1 MGTLYVEAV
10 VPEVLPERRQR
21 MSGVL
26 KHALHRCKDVDTRQL
41 LSNVHEG
48 HEDQEDQ
55 FVPSVN

>member
-1 MGTLYVEAV
+1 MSYAV
-10 VPEVLPERRQR
+10 GFHGRRPERRQR

-41 LSNVHEG
+41 LSNVQEG
-48 HEDQEDQ
+48 YEGPEDPEDQ